1 MHNKLL
7 SPFAFI
13 YYVRGLI
20 YMVPLSFLI
29 ASGIHVSSTIMLV
42 LLLSLSFGSDI
53 LSYFYFRY
61 SILDDQIVIRK
72 GIFVK
77 KTIHIPFSRI
87 QSIQHSQLFLLKP
100 FNIESIK
107 IETAG
112 KKSEDGNELTA
123 VNVQVGEYLEQ
134 KHREFVHP
142 TVDEAV
148 VEEKQQ
154 QAEATTSSD
163 NSYIAG
169 IKDIVLFSFTNLKL
183 LYLFV
188 FLLSRLGGDFFSS
201 AIDDAANKLSQMS
214 VAVIIASVITGILL
228 AQTLVVVY
236 NIIRYFDFT
245 LSKKDKYLEI
255 EMGLLSRSKIRV
267 STNRIQSV
275 LVEQNLLQKWIHIS
289 TVRIVL
295 ATDESSKDDNGKELA
310 IALPNLFAKDFA
322 KRFKEYFGWVPLQ
335 YVATFKPTIR
345 AWWIFSRNV
354 SWIVL
359 IPIILMWFFDNK
371 VKIVL
376 ALIALLLL
384 LIIIG
389 NAHFKYVSTEVS
401 LSGDDKDASMMIS
414 TSRLLN
420 KRQYHIGW
428 HQIQAMRIRQS
439 IWMKK
444 TQLAHIEVIIRSG
457 MTGKTITAKYL
468 PFNDAQKVYDWYR
481 Q

>member
-7 SPFAFI
+7 SPFAFV
-13 YYVRGLI
+13 YYIRGLI
-20 YMVPLSFLI
+20 YMVPVSYLVAGWINVKPVIMVIILLTLLFLSD
-29 ASGIHVSSTIMLV
+29 A
-42 LLLSLSFGSDI
+42 

-87 QSIQHSQLFLLKP
+87 QSIQHNQLFLLKP

-112 KKSEDGNELTA
+112 TKSEEGNELTA

-142 TVDEAV
+142 TIDESV
-148 VEEKQQ
+148 GEEKQQ
-154 QAEATTSSD
+154 QAEETNSAD
-163 NSYIAG
+163 NSYRAG
-169 IKDIVLFSFTNLKL
+169 MKDIILFSFTNFKI
-183 LYLFV
+183 LYLIV
-188 FLLSRLGGDFFSS
+188 FLLSRIGGDFFSS
-201 AIDDAANKLSQMS
+201 AVDEAANKISHMNIPL
-214 VAVIIASVITGILL
+214 IIGSFIMAILL
-228 AQTLVVVY
+228 AQTLVVAY
-236 NIIRYFDFT
+236 NVIKYFDFT

-420 KRQYHIGW
+420 KRQYYIGW
-428 HQIQAMRIRQS
+428 HQIQSMRIRQS

>member
-7 SPFAFI
+7 SPFAFV
-13 YYVRGLI
+13 YYIRGLI
-20 YMVPLSFLI
+20 YMVPVSFLI
-29 ASGIHVSSTIMLV
+29 ASWIHINSVMMITIILTLLFVS
-42 LLLSLSFGSDI
+42 DA

-61 SILDDQIVIRK
+61 SILDDQIVIKK
-72 GIFVK
+72 GIFFK

-87 QSIQHSQLFLLKP
+87 QSIQHNQLFLLKP

-112 KKSEDGNELTA
+112 KSSEDGNELTA

-142 TVDEAV
+142 TSDESV

-154 QAEATTSSD
+154 EAEETTSSD
-163 NSYIAG
+163 NSYTAG

-183 LYLFV
+183 LYFFV
-188 FLLSRLGGDFFSS
+188 FLLSRFSGDFFSS
-201 AIDDAANKLSQMS
+201 AVDDAANKLSHMS
-214 VAVIIASVITGILL
+214 VAVIIASVIMGVLL

-236 NIIRYFDFT
+236 NVIKYFDFT

-295 ATDESSKDDNGKELA
+295 ATDESAKDDNGKELA
-310 IALPNLFAKDFA
+310 IALPNLFAKDFS

-335 YVATFKPTIR
+335 HVESFKLTIR
-345 AWWIFSRNV
+345 AWWIFSRNL
-354 SWIVL
+354 SWLVL
-359 IPIILMWFFDNK
+359 VPIISMCFFDNE
-371 VKIVL
+371 VKIIL
-376 ALIALLLL
+376 ALIAVLILL
-384 LIIIG
+384 LIVG
-389 NAHFKYVSTEVS
+389 NAHFKYKSTEVS
-401 LSGDDKDASMMIS
+401 LSGDGKDDSMVIN

-420 KRQYHIGW
+420 KRQYYIGW
-428 HQIQAMRIRQS
+428 HQVQAMRIRQS

-468 PFNDAQKVYDWYR
+468 PVKVAQKVYDWYR